1 MSTRAAKKDV
11 LSHDRFVGV
20 ERPLAEGVAGHKVRR
35 TNLVGVGGE
44 MQGVVK
50 QSQIKVYL
58 NLFIFFLCSLQE
70 RSFDSVPQT
79 VRSGSPFAYSTV
91 YLLGLSY
98 LTVLGSP
105 LHEYGSTTRVS

>member
-1 MSTRAAKKDV
+1 
-11 LSHDRFVGV
+11 
-20 ERPLAEGVAGHKVRR
+20 
-35 TNLVGVGGE
+35 

-79 VRSGSPFAYSTV
+79 VRSGSPFTYSTV
-91 YLLGLSY
+91 YLLDLSY

-105 LHEYGSTTRVS
+105 LHEYGSTIRVS